1 MRVLFKE
8 IRLIS
13 IPEDSGT
20 FPLLFLKLND
30 EYFFFLSLLYNTP
43 LYSGVQCARSMIS
56 FYSLQT
62 MRLRSINLY
71 IADMKSRC
79 FQMYFFLNCERFL
92 ISCILHCLSFK
103 FYCMHFYKSI
113 NFKGPLNARFTIKII
128 SLRWKFIDVTKLLN
142 PFFVYKL
149 INYLHI
155 HNMYLNI

>member
-8 IRLIS
+8 IHLIS

-30 EYFFFLSLLYNTP
+30 EYFFFCPCCTIPHYIQGSNVLGQWFPFILFRLWD
-43 LYSGVQCARSMIS
+43 
-56 FYSLQT
+56 
-62 MRLRSINLY
+62 LRSINLY

-79 FQMYFFLNCERFL
+79 FQIYFFLNCERFL

-142 PFFVYKL
+142 PFFV
-149 INYLHI
+149 
-155 HNMYLNI
+155 

>member
-8 IRLIS
+8 IHLIS

-20 FPLLFLKLND
+20 FPLLFLKFND

-43 LYSGVQCARSMIS
+43 LYSGVQCARSIIL
-56 FYSLQT
+56 FRLWD
-62 MRLRSINLY
+62 LRSINLY

-79 FQMYFFLNCERFL
+79 FQIYFSLNCERFL
-92 ISCILHCLSFK
+92 ISCILHCPSFK

-128 SLRWKFIDVTKLLN
+128 LLRWKFIDVTKLLN
-142 PFFVYKL
+142 PFFV
-149 INYLHI
+149 
-155 HNMYLNI
+155 

>member
-8 IRLIS
+8 IHLIS

-30 EYFFFLSLLYNTP
+30 EYFFFFCPCCTIPHYIQGSNVLGQWFPFILFRLWD
-43 LYSGVQCARSMIS
+43 
-56 FYSLQT
+56 
-62 MRLRSINLY
+62 LRSINLY

-79 FQMYFFLNCERFL
+79 FQIYFFLNCERFL
-92 ISCILHCLSFK
+92 ISCILHRLSFK

-142 PFFVYKL
+142 PFFV
-149 INYLHI
+149 
-155 HNMYLNI
+155 